1 MSHAKLKVIEGK
13 PLGATIPVSGAAFV
27 IGRDPT
33 CQLRPKHESVGERHC
48 RIRVAEKHVSIR
60 DLGSDAGTTL
70 NGRKLSPSD
79 SVIAFTGDQLRVGN
93 LVFEVSI
100 DTPVEMVL
108 RLEDALDDES
118 PAAAMANRLMQQ
130 HLSDAPSSTVK
141 AASRLTIQ
149 VVEGLPVATVEIAR
163 VEGDA
168 LIPFR
173 RELRNLAERTSVRRV
188 ILDMHKVQ
196 SLSMDGAVMIHAFH
210 VKLKERGAAVKL
222 CEVAPN
228 VQKILD
234 AEGVSELVPI
244 GFDVHDAIWSSWS

>member
-1 MSHAKLKVIEGK
+1 MSHARLKVIEGK

-33 CQLRPKHESVGERHC
+33 CQLRPKHESVGEQHC
-48 RIRVAEKHVSIR
+48 RLRVTEKHVSVR
-60 DLGSDAGTTL
+60 DLGSIAGTTL

-79 SVIAFTGDQLRVGN
+79 SVIAVTGDHLKVGN
-93 LVFEVSI
+93 LVFEVDI
-100 DTPVEMVL
+100 DAPAEMLL

-118 PAAAMANRLMQQ
+118 PAAARANRLMQQ
-130 HLSDAPSSTVK
+130 HLADVPSSTVN
-141 AASRLTIQ
+141 AAARLTVQ
-149 VVEGLPVATVEIAR
+149 VVEGLPVVTVQITR
-163 VEGDA
+163 CEGDA
-168 LIPFR
+168 LIAFR
-173 RELRNLAERTSVRRV
+173 RELRNLAERPSLRRV

-210 VKLKERGAAVKL
+210 VKLKERGASVKL
-222 CEVAPN
+222 CEVAPK

-244 GFDVHDAIWSSWS
+244 GFDLHDAIWSSW